1 MKEELSGR
9 SNGVVAGV
17 QPEMVPELKRRRR
30 ILIGGGVGAILATVK
45 SGSAL
50 AGGQCVAPSAFSSI
64 SANPATSHRPQSFGQ
79 CSSRGWYG
87 DSGGGSGSDLDPRW
101 APVSRA
107 SATLATAGFPTGGLP
122 SSTLLYDIV
131 KVDKPNFFK
140 INGNPDGNLI
150 VVYLDVITQK
160 AQNGMT
166 VQDVF
171 DMWSILFG
179 SGTTNLKLSGWT
191 PQTVRDF
198 YYVWVGKALI

>member
-64 SANPATSHRPQSFGQ
+64 SANPTTSHRPQSFGQ

-87 DSGGGSGSDLDPRW
+87 NNGVSNSIMDARWSPVNRATATLSNQGFPNFGPWPSDTKLKAIIKSGSSLW
-101 APVSRA
+101 APDANYRCFS
-107 SATLATAGFPTGGLP
+107 
-122 SSTLLYDIV
+122 
-131 KVDKPNFFK
+131 
-140 INGNPDGNLI
+140 
-150 VVYLDVITQK
+150 
-160 AQNGMT
+160 
-166 VQDVF
+166 
-171 DMWSILFG
+171 
-179 SGTTNLKLSGWT
+179 
-191 PQTVRDF
+191 
-198 YYVWVGKALI
+198 